1 MQDTTMERRDPM
13 LRVKVPCRDEGDF
26 WARLADHVATNGIR
40 VPAEAPRPVG
50 TRVRV
55 GLEFKDGRTL
65 SGDGVVDSHVDL
77 DPGRAMCVRFLK
89 LDRVEQ
95 ATAAPGAANGAAPP
109 PVPPA
114 GPPALPGRDEPLEE
128 ELFGDLPEGAAAPAA
143 DPFNASAEI
152 MVEMARRG
160 ARLRRVALWIAAAA
174 LAVAVLGTVAARR
187 LGPSGEEALVG
198 AHVAAADR
206 LLAEGR
212 LVGEDGALER
222 LLAAQRLRPG
232 DRATAERL
240 SRAADLLERLGA
252 TALDRGDL
260 RVASIHLAGARL
272 AAPDRASI
280 RAKLATVERAR
291 AAGARRR

>member
-1 MQDTTMERRDPM
+1 MEPGDRM

-40 VPAEAPRPVG
+40 IPAEAPRPVG

-77 DPGRAMCVRFLK
+77 DAGRAMCVRFLK
-89 LDRVEQ
+89 LDRAEE
-95 ATAAPGAANGAAPP
+95 AAAAPRAANGATPP
-109 PVPPA
+109 PA
-114 GPPALPGRDEPLEE
+114 APPALPARDEPLEE
-128 ELFGDLPEGAAAPAA
+128 ELFDDVAEGAAPPPA
-143 DPFNASAEI
+143 DPFNVSAEI
-152 MVEMARRG
+152 VAEMARRG
-160 ARLRRVALWIAAAA
+160 ARLRRAGVWLAAAA
-174 LAVAVLGTVAARR
+174 LAVAILGTVVARR
-187 LGPSGEEALVG
+187 LGAPGDEGVVA
-198 AHVAAADR
+198 AQVAAADR

-212 LVGEDGALER
+212 LVGEDGALAR
-222 LLAAQRLRPG
+222 LLEAQRLRPD

-240 SRAADLLERLGA
+240 SRAADLLERLGSS
-252 TALDRGDL
+252 ALERGDL
-260 RVASIHLAGARL
+260 AVASIHLASARL

-291 AAGARRR
+291 AARARRR